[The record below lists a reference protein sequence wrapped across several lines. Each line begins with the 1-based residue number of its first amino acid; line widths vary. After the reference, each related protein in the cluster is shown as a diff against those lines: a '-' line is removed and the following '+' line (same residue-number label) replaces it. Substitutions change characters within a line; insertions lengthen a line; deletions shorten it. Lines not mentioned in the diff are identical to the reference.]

1 MSFLTPVVNLT
12 RKATFGFAQRHVS
25 VKSILHGSPEAKQA
39 GDVDIQHHSKLIARG
54 KYVHGFEVHRVK
66 PETTEKYIEAAEE
79 YYTGLK
85 EDTDLHVKL
94 TGNWQVVVGEQ
105 DTFYHILEYENYNGY
120 DRTTAMLRG
129 SKHEKAYKK
138 MLPYLILRSSQL
150 NQEFAFFPT
159 APPHAQGGIFELRS
173 YQLRPGALL
182 EWEHVWRGGIEARRK
197 LVAPIGAWFS
207 QVGRLHQVHHM
218 WQYPDLETR
227 KEMREQAWKVDGWA
241 QTVSKTA
248 QLAKTMDAFILS
260 PLPFSPLK

>member
-1 MSFLTPVVNLT
+1 VLRSQAYTVLFAMSFLTPVVNLT

-150 NQEFAFFPT
+150 NQEFAFFPHCSPSC
-159 APPHAQGGIFELRS
+159 A
-173 YQLRPGALL
+173 
-182 EWEHVWRGGIEARRK
+182 
-197 LVAPIGAWFS
+197 
-207 QVGRLHQVHHM
+207 
-218 WQYPDLETR
+218 
-227 KEMREQAWKVDGWA
+227 GWY
-241 QTVSKTA
+241 
-248 QLAKTMDAFILS
+248 F
-260 PLPFSPLK
+260 